1 MNYYFFHKVSF
12 LYFKKT
18 LIYKTE
24 LTLKKKKQVLQFE
37 NFKFAF

>member
-24 LTLKKKKQVLQFE
+24 LTLKKKKVLQFE